1 MMLFIMIKHIYCKNN
16 TRRRYIWRVKIS
28 TVERDFDR
36 EVYEEV
42 MKWVEDTIKLIDE
55 EEFYEPKNDE
65 KFFCHNLCNH
75 RETCSFLPEF

>member
-1 MMLFIMIKHIYCKNN
+1 M
-16 TRRRYIWRVKIS
+16 T
-28 TVERDFDR
+28 ERDFNR
-36 EVYEEV
+36 EIYEEV